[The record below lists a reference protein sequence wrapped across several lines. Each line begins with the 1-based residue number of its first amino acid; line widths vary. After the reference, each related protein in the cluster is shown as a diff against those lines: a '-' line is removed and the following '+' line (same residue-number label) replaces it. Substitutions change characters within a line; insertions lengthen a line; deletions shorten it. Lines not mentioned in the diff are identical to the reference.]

1 MDTNREQWGSK
12 LGFTLASVGAVI
24 GIGAIW
30 KMPYIASKAGGGSFF
45 IIFLL
50 ITFIVVL
57 PILIGEY
64 IIGRASQR
72 DAISAYKVL
81 APKAHWNWVG
91 KLGVLGSILVLA
103 IYSIVGGW
111 IIAYI
116 IKALTGAVSH
126 IDEGQLALQFGLTTA
141 NSATAI
147 AGAAIFILLNIIIV
161 LQGVNKGI
169 ERISKITVPILFI
182 LLIFLTILS
191 LTLPNAVEGLTHF
204 LKPDFSAIN
213 SKTIILILGQSFF
226 SMSVGISL
234 MVTYG
239 SYLNNDISIPRVS
252 AFIALLNVLISMLVA
267 VAIFPALFSFGVEPY
282 ADSGILFVVLPSIF
296 NRLSFGSFAFVVF
309 LVLFFIATFSSSL
322 SLLETAVA
330 PFIKRLGSRTF
341 ATWVIGG
348 IALLIAIPAA
358 LSFGSW
364 SSFTIFGLT
373 IFEVID
379 YVASNII
386 LPLGALLTALFVGFR
401 LPRKLLLDE
410 FTKSSNLGKKTFF
423 VWLLSLKYIAP
434 IAIILIFL
442 SAIGVLPF

>member
-1 MDTNREQWGSK
+1 MDTNREHWGSK

-72 DAISAYKVL
+72 DAINAYKELV
-81 APKAHWNWVG
+81 PKTQWNWIG
-91 KLGVLGSILVLA
+91 KLGVLGSILVFA
-103 IYSIVGGW
+103 IYSVVGGW

-116 IKALTGAVSH
+116 IKAMTGAVSH

-147 AGAAIFILLNIIIV
+147 AGATLFILLNIIIV
-161 LQGVNKGI
+161 LQGVRKGI
-169 ERISKITVPILFI
+169 ERISKITIPILFV
-182 LLIFLTILS
+182 LLIFLTIMS
-191 LTLPNAVEGLTHF
+191 LTLPHAMEGLIYF
-204 LKPDFSAIN
+204 LKPDFSTIN
-213 SKTIILILGQSFF
+213 SNTIILILGQSFF

-239 SYLNNDISIPRVS
+239 SYLNDSINIPKVS
-252 AFIALLNVLISMLVA
+252 AFIALLNMLISIFVA
-267 VAIFPALFSFGVEPY
+267 VAIFPALFSFGVEPQPN
-282 ADSGILFVVLPSIF
+282 SGILFVVLPSIF
-296 NRLSFGSFAFVVF
+296 NQLPFGSFAFVVF

-330 PFIKRLGSRTF
+330 PFIERLESRTL

-348 IALLIAIPAA
+348 VGLLIAIPAA
-358 LSFGSW
+358 LSFGPW
-364 SSFTIFGLT
+364 SGFTIFGLT
-373 IFEVID
+373 IFESID
-379 YVASNII
+379 YVTSNII
-386 LPLGALLTALFVGFR
+386 LPLGALFTALFVGFR
-401 LPRKLLLDE
+401 LPRKLLLEE
-410 FTKSSNLGKKTFF
+410 FTKSSNLGKKSFF
-423 VWLLSLKYIAP
+423 IWLLLLKYIAP
-434 IAIILIFL
+434 IAILLIFL
-442 SAIGVLPF
+442 SAIGFLSF